1 MIQAKELSKIQA
13 KVQILLY
20 LVDQYG
26 NPEMYISKPFE
37 YQYATVPDYKRYACK
52 ALKECCE
59 QALEDHNI
67 QIPQEV
73 TPKYLLE
80 IIEKNLDMEP
90 TIYISGTTH
99 RNRLEKLEVD
109 DIAPEPIHPE
119 RAMEIFED
127 WVERLRKALKEGLES
142 GELPLGEDFEMPEDL
157 SYFTSFEIVSIC
169 INSTNLTCST
179 NNINAIRRISGTSKA
194 IFSSLQSHTIN
205 FNFIAIG
212 YFYAIQVSIQN
223 ISGRGAF
230 IPTTSVYF

>member
-1 MIQAKELSKIQA
+1 MIQDKA
-13 KVQILLY
+13 QILLY

-26 NPEMYISKPFE
+26 IPEMYISKPFE

-99 RNRLEKLEVD
+99 RNCLKKLGVD
-109 DIAPEPIHPE
+109 DITPEPIHPE
-119 RAMEIFED
+119 RVMEIFED
-127 WVERLRKALKEGLES
+127 WVERLRKSIKEGLES
-142 GELPLGEDFEMPEDL
+142 GELPLGEGFEMPEYL
-157 SYFTSFEIVSIC
+157 TYFTSFEMGP
-169 INSTNLTCST
+169 TKEQKFNL
-179 NNINAIRRISGTSKA
+179 NNVKDNLWEGPIH
-194 IFSSLQSHTIN
+194 L
-205 FNFIAIG
+205 
-212 YFYAIQVSIQN
+212 
-223 ISGRGAF
+223 
-230 IPTTSVYF
+230 

>member
-13 KVQILLY
+13 KAQILLY

-37 YQYATVPDYKRYACK
+37 YLNATVPEYQRYACK

-59 QALEDHNI
+59 DALEDHNI

-80 IIEKNLDMEP
+80 IVEENLDMEP

-109 DIAPEPIHPE
+109 DIVPEPIHPE
-119 RAMEIFED
+119 RVMEIFED
-127 WVERLRKALKEGLES
+127 WVERLRKYLKEGLES
-142 GELPLGEDFEMPEDL
+142 GELPLGEDFEMPLDL
-157 SYFTSFEIVSIC
+157 SYFTSFEMGPTKEQKSKLH
-169 INSTNLTCST
+169 NYGGNLWEGP
-179 NNINAIRRISGTSKA
+179 IH
-194 IFSSLQSHTIN
+194 L
-205 FNFIAIG
+205 
-212 YFYAIQVSIQN
+212 
-223 ISGRGAF
+223 
-230 IPTTSVYF
+230 